1 MVITAQ
7 QSAPV
12 VPRNTTADGYTNYVR
27 PSLPAK
33 SLATSMPS
41 DRQTSIGIL
50 QAGANKAAGGE
61 YQEWKRSRIFNPK
74 QTSIAITAENF
85 LKAKAGIEP
94 LYMHN
99 IAATKLA
106 LMSVISRKPIFLH
119 WAIVF
124 LTLFGP
130 GDIFSANSSSIAI
143 IVS

>member
-1 MVITAQ
+1 MVIL
-7 QSAPV
+7 APISGPNV
-12 VPRNTTADGYTNYVR
+12 QTSR
-27 PSLPAK
+27 PSEMRGENDRVSVQP

-41 DRQTSIGIL
+41 ERQTSIGIF

-61 YQEWKRSRIFNPK
+61 YQEWKKSRIFNPK

-106 LMSVISRKPIFLH
+106 LMSVMDKEKPRYSEQLNIL
-119 WAIVF
+119 A
-124 LTLFGP
+124 
-130 GDIFSANSSSIAI
+130 
-143 IVS
+143 